1 MIPSEYQETVGD
13 SCRFFSLL
21 FLLRGAE
28 LLLFFLLALELWFCF
43 ILVPI
48 AEHLKLHDTCQLFEG
63 GSILPKEEVAY
74 DKAAHEARA
83 PSDERLMWVLVGK
96 F

>member
-1 MIPSEYQETVGD
+1 MCVCITPAK
-13 SCRFFSLL
+13 R
-21 FLLRGAE
+21 
-28 LLLFFLLALELWFCF
+28 
-43 ILVPI
+43 
-48 AEHLKLHDTCQLFEG
+48 HDTCQLFEG